1 MENKESKA
9 QPLKTTPKERLTAF
23 YEWCKDHDFT
33 LKDMEAVLISVILQT
48 NIQGF
53 KDEITM
59 LNRDFEI
66 TVREILP
73 AQEKTPKTEKE
84 SK

>member
-1 MENKESKA
+1 MSKEEKA
-9 QPLKTTPKERLTAF
+9 QPLKTTATERLTAF
-23 YEWCKDHDFT
+23 YTWAKDHEFT
-33 LKDMEAVLISVILQT
+33 IKDMEAILVSVIIQT

-53 KDEITM
+53 KNEITM

-66 TVREILP
+66 TVRELLP
-73 AQEKTPKTEKE
+73 KEEKASKTEKE